1 MSKSGLSV
9 KASPFFLHLFFVMNV
24 VQGVVYQVVVLGVK
38 VKAGFAFT
46 RNQLVY
52 SLLWAN
58 VKGEGKMGNSLR
70 ARACIYA

>member
-1 MSKSGLSV
+1 M
-9 KASPFFLHLFFVMNV
+9 KASPFCLHLFFAVDV
-24 VQGVVYQVVVLGVK
+24 VQCVVFQVVAVKVK

>member
-1 MSKSGLSV
+1 MKS
-9 KASPFFLHLFFVMNV
+9 SPFCLHLFFAMDV
-24 VQGVVYQVVVLGVK
+24 VQCVVYQFIAVSVK